1 LFIVLLQLLPV
12 SQSQTANSWDGTL
25 RRIRIPILMY
35 HYVSELPADAD
46 EIRTNLTLSPFL
58 FQQHVNYLKDN
69 GYQTIS
75 LYEAYNAL
83 MYGTPLPSKPIILTF
98 DDGYIDHY
106 TQVFPVLKEAG
117 YVGTFFIITN
127 FADENRY
134 GYLTWSQIN
143 EMAQNGMSM
152 ESHTKTHSDLR
163 QRSYDFLVY
172 EFLGSIESLQNHLNM
187 PADMFAYPVGRYD
200 DNTLAVIATTPLK
213 LAVTTQM
220 GAYLTSDNRY
230 ELPRL
235 RVTNETAIEG
245 LKWLLNYNR

>member
-1 LFIVLLQLLPV
+1 
-12 SQSQTANSWDGTL
+12 
-25 RRIRIPILMY
+25 MY
-35 HYVSELPADAD
+35 HYVSELPPDAD

-58 FQQHVNYLKDN
+58 FQQHVSYLKEN

-83 MYGTPLPSKPIILTF
+83 MLGAILPSKPIILTF

-106 TQVFPVLKEAG
+106 THVFPVLKSAN
-117 YVGTFFIITN
+117 YAGTFFIITN

-134 GYLTWSQIN
+134 GYLSWSQIG
-143 EMAQNGMSM
+143 EMAKNGMSM

-172 EFLGSIESLQNHLNM
+172 EFLGSIESLQNHLNTR
-187 PADMFAYPVGRYD
+187 ADMFAYPVGRYD
-200 DNTLAVIATTPLK
+200 DNTLAVIATTPIK

-220 GAYLTSDNRY
+220 GAYLTSDNPY

-235 RVTNETAIEG
+235 RVTNETGIEG